1 MGLRIP
7 GEIILTP
14 WFGNLAQ
21 VIPRCPS
28 QESEARKIHDRFE
41 RRRNRNLQSCS
52 PQAVRRQRRKSQRCS
67 HHVPPGS
74 RSIHDWLRSTRR
86 DVVGFNNR
94 RDQCDSGLSNELF
107 LCTNFLFI
115 AFEAFQNGEP
125 ALIVF

>member
-86 DVVGFNNR
+86 
-94 RDQCDSGLSNELF
+94 
-107 LCTNFLFI
+107 
-115 AFEAFQNGEP
+115 
-125 ALIVF
+125 

>member
-52 PQAVRRQRRKSQRCS
+52 PQACGDKDVNLNVAATTSPLDPEASPTGFDRPGVMSLVSTIEEISAIRGCRTSYFFAPISSLSLSKRFRT
-67 HHVPPGS
+67 VNPP
-74 RSIHDWLRSTRR
+74 
-86 DVVGFNNR
+86 
-94 RDQCDSGLSNELF
+94 
-107 LCTNFLFI
+107 
-115 AFEAFQNGEP
+115 
-125 ALIVF
+125 